1 MTMPQRPRVALHP
14 PKRPPRAQMREL
26 EARFWEAAANAALA
40 AQERWAADAGPGFG
54 GAGDTA
60 GAESDPAAALLG
72 DREAL
77 GAALSAAA
85 EAHAAHIDALEDRLA
100 TAETRGAA
108 ALVRG
113 PAARGQHCVRMRQP
127 HEAQRCAPC
136 AAAWRCMG
144 PVLTPCVRQGRA
156 ASAEA
161 CAASGWTAAL
171 LACVRAGPGPC
182 GNTGP
187 AAEGTRARAQMAER
201 QAATEQG
208 HRQRLAEAVALVQRM
223 ASALDALL
231 TPRSATASAT

>member
-1 MTMPQRPRVALHP
+1 MVFAVKMPQRLRAALRP
-14 PKRPPRAQMREL
+14 PEPPPRAQMREL

-54 GAGDTA
+54 AAGDAA

-100 TAETRGAA
+100 TAEMRGAA

-113 PAARGQHCVRMRQP
+113 PAARAQHRVPMQQQC
-127 HEAQRCAPC
+127 EAQHRASC

-144 PVLTPCVRQGRA
+144 LC
-156 ASAEA
+156 
-161 CAASGWTAAL
+161 
-171 LACVRAGPGPC
+171 
-182 GNTGP
+182 
-187 AAEGTRARAQMAER
+187 
-201 QAATEQG
+201 
-208 HRQRLAEAVALVQRM
+208 
-223 ASALDALL
+223 
-231 TPRSATASAT
+231 